1 VIASTIT
8 MEAYGSRMRCK
19 EVKLDRI
26 AAYWIDRVETLLQ
39 RCVRDRTLLPPER
52 SLDVL
57 FHEFMADDVAMVER
71 LYDLAGLEMTREARG
86 QLDAYMTAHP
96 RGVHGRVVYDLP
108 GDFGIDQAALRERF
122 AFYFERFPIRA
133 ETD

>member
-1 VIASTIT
+1 
-8 MEAYGSRMRCK
+8 M
-19 EVKLDRI
+19 DH
-26 AAYWIDRVETLLQ
+26 IDLVAVA
-39 RCVRDRTLLPPER
+39 CVRDRTLLPPER

-96 RGVHGRVVYDLP
+96 RGAHGRVVYDLP
-108 GDFGIDQAALRERF
+108 GDFGIDPAALRERF

-133 ETD
+133 ETH